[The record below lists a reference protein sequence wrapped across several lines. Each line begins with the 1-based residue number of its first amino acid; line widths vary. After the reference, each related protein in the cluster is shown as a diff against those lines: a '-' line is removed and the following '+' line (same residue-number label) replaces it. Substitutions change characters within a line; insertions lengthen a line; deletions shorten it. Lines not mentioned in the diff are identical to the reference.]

1 MIGWLVET
9 TIGASLLML
18 LVLAVRRP
26 VAELFGAQWAY
37 ALWLLPLLR
46 FVLPQLPEAPVPV
59 PAIVVLPAID
69 AMAAAPAPAAGGSG
83 DWLWLLLALW
93 AGGAI
98 IFAIWQQSTYS
109 AFMLHLGPEARPAQ
123 PERFGGV
130 KVVESDAVDGPVAV
144 GFLTRRIVVPL
155 DFATRYSASE
165 QRLALE
171 HELVHHRRFDLFWNL
186 AALAIL
192 ALNWFNPIAHFAF
205 RAFRADQELS
215 CDAAVTRRAPE
226 QRHDYACAV
235 VKSASQPGLIAA
247 CPLNHAA
254 FLKRRLKMMKSH
266 RGGWART
273 MGGVAALSVF
283 GAGGLLL
290 STPGAA
296 QDEARAPRVVP
307 ARIGVEP
314 IIDKKDIATLR
325 AKCGRG
331 DKARRDG
338 SIVCD
343 DSEAADPEV
352 KAIMARTEKRV
363 REHVEAAMP
372 SEAEL
377 KRIEVKAAEAV
388 ARAHEA
394 VAAVPAIDVEQRAR
408 IHEAVA
414 KAQAAARVDRAHIIA
429 QAQHAAR
436 ADHARAIAQAHEAAR
451 HARVRMVHVDT
462 EAIRRATLASVQAT
476 LPALRAEQL
485 QELQAS
491 LAEMRRDLAEAAIER
506 QRDAAEHAREM
517 REMQAE
523 LKRELKDIE
532 VDVKVDE

>member
-9 TIGASLLML
+9 IIGASLLML

-46 FVLPQLPEAPVPV
+46 FVLPPLPEAPVAV
-59 PAIVVLPAID
+59 PAIIVLPAID

-93 AGGAI
+93 AGGAT

-123 PERFGGV
+123 PERFGGLR
-130 KVVESDAVDGPVAV
+130 VVESDAVDGPVAV
-144 GFLTRRIVVPL
+144 GFLNRRIVVPV

-273 MGGVAALSVF
+273 MGRGPVAEQPYR
-283 GAGGLLL
+283 GAG
-290 STPGAA
+290 
-296 QDEARAPRVVP
+296 
-307 ARIGVEP
+307 
-314 IIDKKDIATLR
+314 
-325 AKCGRG
+325 
-331 DKARRDG
+331 
-338 SIVCD
+338 
-343 DSEAADPEV
+343 
-352 KAIMARTEKRV
+352 
-363 REHVEAAMP
+363 
-372 SEAEL
+372 
-377 KRIEVKAAEAV
+377 
-388 ARAHEA
+388 
-394 VAAVPAIDVEQRAR
+394 
-408 IHEAVA
+408 
-414 KAQAAARVDRAHIIA
+414 
-429 QAQHAAR
+429 
-436 ADHARAIAQAHEAAR
+436 
-451 HARVRMVHVDT
+451 
-462 EAIRRATLASVQAT
+462 
-476 LPALRAEQL
+476 
-485 QELQAS
+485 
-491 LAEMRRDLAEAAIER
+491 
-506 QRDAAEHAREM
+506 
-517 REMQAE
+517 
-523 LKRELKDIE
+523 
-532 VDVKVDE
+532 